1 MNSHHDRSTHLK
13 ELIYESPD
21 GGKTIRI
28 RRSSFWN
35 KNQHTEFQL
44 VELLDMLV
52 DSERDPSLKEMIS
65 QAVAYWTLKHR

>member
-1 MNSHHDRSTHLK
+1 MNSHHDRNTHLK

-28 RRSSFWN
+28 RRSWFWN